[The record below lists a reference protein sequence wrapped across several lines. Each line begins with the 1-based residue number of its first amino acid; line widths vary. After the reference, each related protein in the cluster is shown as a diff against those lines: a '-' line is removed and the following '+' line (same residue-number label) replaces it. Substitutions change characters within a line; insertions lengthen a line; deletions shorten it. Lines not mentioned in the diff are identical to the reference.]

1 MAEAT
6 GSLMVGD
13 QLLAINGH
21 SLLTFKLSEAVD
33 LLQSAQDTIVLQV
46 ATSQL
51 PSSPGLFSFKLKK
64 TDVKIGAILNSQ

>member
-1 MAEAT
+1 VAEAT

-13 QLLAINGH
+13 QLLDINGH

-51 PSSPGLFSFKLKK
+51 PSPGLGELKKLKLN
-64 TDVKIGAILNSQ
+64 VRAI